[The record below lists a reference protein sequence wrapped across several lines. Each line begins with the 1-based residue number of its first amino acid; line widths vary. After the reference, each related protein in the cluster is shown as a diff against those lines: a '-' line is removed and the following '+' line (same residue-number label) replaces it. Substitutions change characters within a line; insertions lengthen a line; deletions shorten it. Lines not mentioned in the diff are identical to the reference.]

1 VRFPASQ
8 GNFVSEFEYF
18 ISFYGLLLGLSVAEV
33 ASKFLNAIGA
43 RRVLKI
49 GWLTPALVIFI
60 FLDITSFWI
69 YSWGVRDA
77 LVINWRT
84 MFMGLLVALSYYFAA
99 GLALP
104 RDLSEWSDLD
114 EYYWEHK
121 HLVLG
126 GILVANL
133 ISFTYTLVNREATLD
148 VAFWF
153 NQSTY
158 FIPFALL
165 FFSRRRSI
173 DLTLFGILIIGY
185 MITMLIPSWLVD
197 Q

>member
-1 VRFPASQ
+1 MSD
-8 GNFVSEFEYF
+8 FEYY

-43 RRVLKI
+43 RRILKI
-49 GWLTPALVIFI
+49 GWLTPALAIFI

-69 YSWGVRDA
+69 YAWGARDT
-77 LVINWRT
+77 LTINWGT
-84 MFMGLLVALSYYFAA
+84 MFLGLLVALSYYFAA

-104 RDLSEWSDLD
+104 RDISEWSNLD

-121 HLVLG
+121 RLVLS

-133 ISFTYTLVNREATLD
+133 ISFTYVLINHGAPFDL
-148 VAFWF
+148 AFWF

-158 FIPFALL
+158 FVPFILL
-165 FFSRRRSI
+165 FFTRRRSI

-185 MITMLIPSWLVD
+185 FITVFIPSWIV
-197 Q
+197 

>member
-1 VRFPASQ
+1 MPLSTSPPDDM
-8 GNFVSEFEYF
+8 SEFEYY

-43 RRVLKI
+43 RRKLKI
-49 GWLTPALVIFI
+49 GWMTPTLAIFI

-69 YSWGVRDA
+69 YAWGTRDA
-77 LVINWRT
+77 LVVNWRT

-99 GLALP
+99 GLAFP
-104 RDLSEWSDLD
+104 RDISEWSDLD

-121 HLVLG
+121 RVVLS

-133 ISFTYTLVNREATLD
+133 ISFTYSHMNHSAPLD
-148 VAFWF
+148 IAFWF

-158 FIPFALL
+158 FPPLILL
-165 FFSRRRSI
+165 FFTRRRSV

-185 MITMLIPSWLVD
+185 FITAFIPSWIVE